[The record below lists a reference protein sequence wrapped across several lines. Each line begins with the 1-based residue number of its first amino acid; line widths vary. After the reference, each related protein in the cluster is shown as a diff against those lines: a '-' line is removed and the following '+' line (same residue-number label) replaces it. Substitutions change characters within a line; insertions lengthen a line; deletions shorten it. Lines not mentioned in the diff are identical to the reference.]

1 MTDPVAQETLPE
13 MAVSPGQVE
22 VDGSSN
28 RAGFLSR
35 IQDRASDGFDGLREW
50 VELRIELIRTEI
62 ESVVDSKVTEAKSMA
77 MVGVFAGTAVFFLL
91 MALAF
96 LASFGFQAWIG
107 WSLLPSLAAGF
118 GLVML
123 IFFVLA
129 LIAYSRS
136 PLNNSD
142 S

>member
-1 MTDPVAQETLPE
+1 MTDRVSSEILPE
-13 MAVSPGQVE
+13 VT
-22 VDGSSN
+22 SS
-28 RAGFLSR
+28 REASDSASRTGLISR
-35 IQDRASDGFDGLREW
+35 IQDRASDSLDGVREW

-62 ESVVDSKVTEAKSMA
+62 ESLVDSKVTEAKSMA
-77 MVGVFAGTAVFFLL
+77 IVGVFAGIAVFFLL

-107 WSLLPSLAAGF
+107 WNLLPSLAAGF

-123 IFFVLA
+123 IFFVLT